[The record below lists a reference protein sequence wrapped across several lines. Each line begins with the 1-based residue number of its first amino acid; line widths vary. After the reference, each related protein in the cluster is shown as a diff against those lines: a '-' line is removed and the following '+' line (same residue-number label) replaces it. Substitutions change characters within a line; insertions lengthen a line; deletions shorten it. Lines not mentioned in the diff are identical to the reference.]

1 MRSKCVLSCWIAV
14 MLVVL
19 AAGAGTAADVEV
31 VSEEAGELMVIH
43 AGSLA
48 VPFRDLSA
56 LFMQMYPN
64 VEVKA
69 EAHGSRD
76 CARQVMDLDKRYDV
90 MGSADYSVIDTLLIP
105 DHADFNLRFATNEM
119 AIAYTERS
127 NYAGEITGENW
138 HEVLLR
144 DDVAFGRADP
154 NRDPCG
160 YRSVMVFQLAERYF
174 GVPGLAEQ
182 LEEKDGQKYI
192 RPKETDLLAL
202 LEAGEIDYLFI
213 YRSVCQQHGLPMLLL
228 PDEVNLKA
236 AELAELYATATIE
249 LTGTEPGTFV
259 TKQGSPMVYG
269 VTIPGNAE
277 HRALAEAYLALLL
290 SPAGQAIME
299 QNGQPAIVPAVTEQY
314 DAVPALLKDLCVPLE
329 GD

>member
-1 MRSKCVLSCWIAV
+1 MRSKCVLSCWIAA
-14 MLVVL
+14 MLVLL

-56 LFMQMYPN
+56 LFMEMYPN
-64 VEVKA
+64 VEVMA

-76 CARQVMDLDKRYDV
+76 CARQVMDLDKNYDV

-105 DHADFNLRFATNEM
+105 DHADFNVRFATNEM

-127 NYAGEITGENW
+127 KFADEITAETW
-138 HEVLLR
+138 AEVLLR
-144 DDVAFGRADP
+144 DEVAFGRADP

-160 YRSVMVFQLAERYF
+160 YRSVMVFQLAERFF

-228 PDEVNLKA
+228 PDEVNLKP

-249 LTGTEPGTFV
+249 LTGAEPGTFV

-269 VTIPGNAE
+269 VTIPNNAE
-277 HRALAEAYLALLL
+277 HRELAEAYVALLL

-299 QNGQPAIVPAVTEQY
+299 RNGQPAIVPAVTEQY
-314 DAVPALLKDLCVPLE
+314 YAVPDLLKDLCVPLE